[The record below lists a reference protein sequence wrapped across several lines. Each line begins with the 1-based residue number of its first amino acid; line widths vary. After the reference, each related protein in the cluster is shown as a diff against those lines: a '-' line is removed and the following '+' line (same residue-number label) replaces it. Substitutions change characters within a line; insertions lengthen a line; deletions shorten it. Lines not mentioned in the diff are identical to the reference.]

1 MRTRLSLGCT
11 TRCICSPRPHLVLRA
26 LILEVAPSLCLAVN
40 QPSRAVLMHPGHL
53 SPTETL
59 CGESSRN
66 RNKGQEKETPS
77 RVQAGLEAVGR
88 GACGDGQGGS
98 GCVSLLVSLTRPSPG
113 APAHGLARR
122 AVRVFRPGLSWF
134 SLRALELK
142 PGPGGGQA
150 CADRGTGGVG
160 VCVVAHLDSGSG

>member
-1 MRTRLSLGCT
+1 M
-11 TRCICSPRPHLVLRA
+11 
-26 LILEVAPSLCLAVN
+26 
-40 QPSRAVLMHPGHL
+40 
-53 SPTETL
+53 L

-66 RNKGQEKETPS
+66 RNKGQKKETPS

-88 GACGDGQGGS
+88 GACGHGQAGS
-98 GCVSLLVSLTRPSPG
+98 GCVSLLVSLARPSPG
-113 APAHGLARR
+113 GPAHGLAQR

-142 PGPGGGQA
+142 PGRLGEDRRVQTAGPEVGQA
-150 CADRGTGGVG
+150 GADGGTGGVG